1 MAQAQSILGPDFAKR
16 VIRVALAV
24 VGLLVLRAILGAL
37 PMMKNASAIESTL
50 LTPLVVANAV
60 VDTVIFLL
68 ILSFGVGLG
77 RTIQANF
84 TRLPDLGRM
93 ISLAT
98 MAVVLLLAYGSYQ
111 TVVACLVVS
120 PSDITKTPAVVVGD
134 AAAYVQALMGQLGNA
149 GGNLDP
155 DALAKAIREAQRA
168 ASGAQVNVFAG
179 YQAYQAAAVLV
190 LRQPPDI
197 YGWTFLILI
206 AIPVIGIVVLVS
218 RNLDT
223 ITEMVFH
230 AAAVTPRP
238 AGGGYGAGV
247 RPSGAGP
254 GGAGPGDVI
263 DKLAKLKGLLD
274 AGVIS
279 REEFD
284 GQKTAILGGS
294 LATHEPEE
302 LRKLRSLFEAGALTE
317 EEYEAQKR
325 RILARP

>member
-1 MAQAQSILGPDFAKR
+1 MAQGRSMLGPDFGKR
-16 VIRVALAV
+16 VIRVALAI

-37 PMMKNASAIESTL
+37 PMVKNASAIGDTF
-50 LTPLVVANAV
+50 LTPLVLANAV

-77 RTIQANF
+77 RTMQANY
-84 TRLPDLGRM
+84 TRLPDLGKM

-98 MAVVLLLAYGSYQ
+98 VAVVLLLAYGSYQ
-111 TVVACLVVS
+111 TVVACLVES
-120 PSDITKTPAVVVGD
+120 PSDITK
-134 AAAYVQALMGQLGNA
+134 ALTGAA
-149 GGNLDP
+149 GGGVQSLLGQFGNMIQGLENSVMEQAIKTAP
-155 DALAKAIREAQRA
+155 GYALA
-168 ASGAQVNVFAG
+168 G
-179 YQAYQAAAVLV
+179 YQAAAVLA
-190 LRQPPDI
+190 LKQPPDI

-223 ITEMVFH
+223 ITDMVFH
-230 AAAVTPRP
+230 AATARPRP
-238 AGGGYGAGV
+238 TGSGSGAGV
-247 RPSGAGP
+247 RPPGAGP
-254 GGAGPGDVI
+254 AGDGAGPGDVI
-263 DKLAKLKGLLD
+263 EKLAKLKALLD

-294 LATHEPEE
+294 PASAEPEE
-302 LRKLRSLFEAGALTE
+302 LRKLRSLFESGALTK

-325 RILARP
+325 RILAKL

>member
-1 MAQAQSILGPDFAKR
+1 
-16 VIRVALAV
+16 VALAI

-37 PMMKNASAIESTL
+37 PMVKNASAIGDTF
-50 LTPLVVANAV
+50 LTPLVLANAV

-77 RTIQANF
+77 RTMQANY
-84 TRLPDLGRM
+84 TRLPDLGKM

-98 MAVVLLLAYGSYQ
+98 VAVVLLLAYGSYQ
-111 TVVACLVVS
+111 TVVACLVES
-120 PSDITKTPAVVVGD
+120 PSDITK
-134 AAAYVQALMGQLGNA
+134 ALTGAA
-149 GGNLDP
+149 GGGVQSLLGQFGNMIQGLENSVMEQAIKTAP
-155 DALAKAIREAQRA
+155 GYALA
-168 ASGAQVNVFAG
+168 G
-179 YQAYQAAAVLV
+179 YQAAAVLA
-190 LRQPPDI
+190 LKQPPDI

-223 ITEMVFH
+223 ITDMVFH
-230 AAAVTPRP
+230 AATARPRP
-238 AGGGYGAGV
+238 TGSGSGAGV
-247 RPSGAGP
+247 RPPGAGP
-254 GGAGPGDVI
+254 AGDGAGPGDVI
-263 DKLAKLKGLLD
+263 EKLAKLKALLD

-294 LATHEPEE
+294 PASAEPEE
-302 LRKLRSLFEAGALTE
+302 LRKLRSLFESGALTK

-325 RILARP
+325 RILAKL

>member
-1 MAQAQSILGPDFAKR
+1 MAQGQSIVGPDFGKR
-16 VIRVALAV
+16 VIRVALGV

-37 PMMKNASAIESTL
+37 PMLKNASAIGNTF

-60 VDTVIFLL
+60 VDSVIFFL
-68 ILSFGVGLG
+68 ILSFGLGLG
-77 RTIQANF
+77 RTIQANY

-98 MAVVLLLAYGSYQ
+98 VALVLLFAYGSYQ
-111 TVVACLVVS
+111 TVVACLVESPEDTLKALTVS
-120 PSDITKTPAVVVGD
+120 QKVTGENVGEVIQSFVNAFQGLAKDAMEQNIKTLA
-134 AAAYVQALMGQLGNA
+134 GNA
-149 GGNLDP
+149 
-155 DALAKAIREAQRA
+155 LA
-168 ASGAQVNVFAG
+168 G
-179 YQAYQAAAVLV
+179 YQAAAVLA
-190 LRQPPDI
+190 LRQPPDA

-223 ITEMVFH
+223 ITDMVFH
-230 AAAVTPRP
+230 AAAATARP
-238 AGGGYGAGV
+238 AGGGYGPSVPPPGVGPAGE
-247 RPSGAGP
+247 A
-254 GGAGPGDVI
+254 AAPGDVI
-263 DKLAKLKGLLD
+263 EKLAKLKALLD

-294 LATHEPEE
+294 PATPEPEE
-302 LRKLRSLFEAGALTE
+302 LRGLRSLFEAGALTE

-325 RILARP
+325 RILAKL

>member
-1 MAQAQSILGPDFAKR
+1 
-16 VIRVALAV
+16 
-24 VGLLVLRAILGAL
+24 
-37 PMMKNASAIESTL
+37 MMKNASAIGSTL

-60 VDTVIFLL
+60 VDTVIFVL
-68 ILSFGVGLG
+68 ILRFGVGLG

-84 TRLPDLGRM
+84 TRLPDLGKM

-98 MAVVLLLAYGSYQ
+98 VALVLLLAYGSYQ
-111 TVVACLVVS
+111 TVVACLVES
-120 PSDITKTPAVVVGD
+120 PADIVNTLIPATGGAPANADEVLRQFGNMLQGLDKGVIEQAIKTAPG
-134 AAAYVQALMGQLGNA
+134 Y
-149 GGNLDP
+149 
-155 DALAKAIREAQRA
+155 ALA
-168 ASGAQVNVFAG
+168 G
-179 YQAYQAAAVLV
+179 YQAAAVLA
-190 LRQPPDI
+190 LRQRLDI
-197 YGWTFLILI
+197 YGWTFLVLI

-230 AAAVTPRP
+230 AATATRRP
-238 AGGGYGAGV
+238 AGGGYGAGL
-247 RPSGAGP
+247 RASGAGP
-254 GGAGPGDVI
+254 GGAAPGDVI

-294 LATHEPEE
+294 PATPEPEE

>member
-1 MAQAQSILGPDFAKR
+1 
-16 VIRVALAV
+16 
-24 VGLLVLRAILGAL
+24 
-37 PMMKNASAIESTL
+37 MMKNASAIGSTL

-98 MAVVLLLAYGSYQ
+98 VALVLLLAYGSYQ
-111 TVVACLVVS
+111 TVVACLVES
-120 PSDITKTPAVVVGD
+120 PADIVNALISTTGSAPANADEVMRQFGYMLQGLDKGVIEQAIKTAPG
-134 AAAYVQALMGQLGNA
+134 Y
-149 GGNLDP
+149 
-155 DALAKAIREAQRA
+155 ALA
-168 ASGAQVNVFAG
+168 G
-179 YQAYQAAAVLV
+179 YQAAAVLA
-190 LRQPPDI
+190 LRQRPDI
-197 YGWTFLILI
+197 YGWTFLILT

-230 AAAVTPRP
+230 AAAATRRP
-238 AGGGYGAGV
+238 AGGGYGAGD
-247 RPSGAGP
+247 RPSGVGPAGDA
-254 GGAGPGDVI
+254 AGPGDAI
-263 DKLAKLKGLLD
+263 EKLAKLKSLLD

-294 LATHEPEE
+294 SATREPEE

-325 RILARP
+325 RILAGL